1 MADRMCAEI
10 WLGGKCSRS
19 ALEEAPSGGLVLD
32 FDNTPFDDTSDETIL
47 AARDE
52 DGHLHFADTEAAYGE
67 FPELESWAKEH
78 GICFERRS
86 EAKYEYDAQR
96 TWFRPDLPEEQQDG
110 WTYTTQEGT
119 PLVAVEPIAKIV
131 AEMRRL
137 DEDAQQTAEQRLAAW
152 RQLLREL
159 TFALPP
165 DMSPLPP
172 FEIVE

>member
-1 MADRMCAEI
+1 MSDRMCAEI
-10 WLGGKCSRS
+10 WLGGKCPRS
-19 ALEEAPSGGLVLD
+19 ALEKAPFGGLVLD
-32 FDNTPFDDTSDETIL
+32 WDNSPFDDTSGETIL
-47 AARDE
+47 ADRDE
-52 DGHLHFADTEAAYGE
+52 EGHLHFADVEAAYGE

-96 TWFRPDLPEEQQDG
+96 TWFRPDLPEAQQEG

-119 PLVAVEPIAKIV
+119 PLVPLESIAKTV

-137 DEDAQQTAEQRLAAW
+137 DEDAQQTAVQRLAAW

-159 TFALPP
+159 TSALPP
-165 DMSPLPP
+165 DLPPLPP
-172 FEIVE
+172 FEIVD